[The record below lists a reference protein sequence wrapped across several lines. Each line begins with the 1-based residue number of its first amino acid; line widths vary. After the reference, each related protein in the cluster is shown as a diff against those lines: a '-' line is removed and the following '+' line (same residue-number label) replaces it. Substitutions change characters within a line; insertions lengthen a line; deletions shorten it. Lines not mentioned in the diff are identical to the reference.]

1 MEAYWL
7 FASIWFV
14 AAATPGAD
22 TMLLLSTSLATGWK
36 SAIPIS
42 LGISTAK
49 VLLLVGAFFGL
60 TGLLQAAPG
69 TFVFL
74 KFFGCAFLLWRALK
88 LWNAVTVVTSVG
100 NAGFAR
106 SFGMAFTV
114 AVSNPQ
120 AMLFYIA
127 VVPQVS
133 QSTSPVVLSAIIAI
147 GFSVISVFYVGLAA
161 PLRAWITT
169 SRNHQLLNRAVAAI
183 FVILAAVVA
192 LR

>member
-49 VLLLVGAFFGL
+49 VLLLVAAFFGL
-60 TGLLQAAPG
+60 TGLLQAAPV

-88 LWNAVTVVTSVG
+88 LWNTVTGLTAVDNS
-100 NAGFAR
+100 GFAR
-106 SFGMAFTV
+106 NFGMAFAV

-133 QSTSPVVLSAIIAI
+133 QSTNPVVLSAIIAI
-147 GFSVISVFYVGLAA
+147 GFSVISVFCVGLAA
-161 PLRAWITT
+161 PIRTWITT
-169 SRNHQLLNRAVAAI
+169 IRNQQLLNRAVAAI
-183 FVILAAVVA
+183 FVILSAVVA
-192 LR
+192 VR